1 MIQIDPKSRLPIY
14 EQLIENIKNLIIIG
28 GLKKDEQLP
37 SVRNLSI
44 DLTINPNTIQK
55 AYKELE
61 RQGYIYTIRG
71 RGNFV
76 SSNEDIKDLKKIDDL
91 IIEFK
96 KIVLELTY
104 MGLSQNEL
112 MKELVN
118 AVDKVKEGGE

>member
-76 SSNEDIKDLKKIDDL
+76 SSNEDIKDLKKMDDL